1 MPIVTLPGGQVRD
14 EIRQPLYDSI
24 SLAAAVSP
32 VGSYQFYSS
41 TTVAGVPK
49 ALSQTNLTQP
59 NTLPTATSF
68 RVQGLCLDASNS
80 DEDNFQVLPIVLAH
94 SSLQLTIGQKIYWQG
109 PGRFAAG
116 RAWAAYATAV
126 GATNLEYVLQEYGV
140 AAIQP
145 VCFKGQHVI
154 DINPLQNFVAL
165 WQIGGVGDP
174 ITAGEITS
182 ATPASG
188 KPVTFTFSMKG
199 LLRRPV
205 Q

>member
-1 MPIVTLPGGQVRD
+1 MQPQYDTIALAGG
-14 EIRQPLYDSI
+14 
-24 SLAAAVSP
+24 VSP
-32 VGSYQFYSS
+32 VSVSPLSFFTNTQGK
-41 TTVAGVPK
+41 V
-49 ALSQTNLTQP
+49 LSQTNLTQP

-80 DEDNFQVLPIVLAH
+80 FPANFQVLPVIMIH
-94 SSLQLTIGQKIYWQG
+94 SSLQLTVGQKIYWSG
-109 PGRFAAG
+109 PTRFAAG
-116 RAWAAYATAV
+116 RIWSAYATAV

-154 DINPLQNFVAL
+154 DINPLQNFSVA
-165 WQIGGVGDP
+165 WVIGGDN
-174 ITAGEITS
+174 ITAAEITA
-182 ATPASG
+182 ATPAAG
-188 KPVTFTFSMKG
+188 TNVNFTFSLKG